1 MVVQNIY
8 SDDQKIIVIPSWA
21 SNKEVFNKIL
31 VHQQQKIN
39 PDAIFGRIDA
49 RNFLLEL
56 NQIFEMRG
64 EMKNE
69 RESSA
74 RQWKDAEEFATPNV
88 ILNAQKKDYVIDI
101 DNV

>member
-1 MVVQNIY
+1 
-8 SDDQKIIVIPSWA
+8 
-21 SNKEVFNKIL
+21 
-31 VHQQQKIN
+31 
-39 PDAIFGRIDA
+39 
-49 RNFLLEL
+49 
-56 NQIFEMRG
+56 MRG